1 MTTFQ
6 AAQIRSKI
14 TQKSSKTAFEPKI
27 FIACGALKGR
37 TDSLRSPNG
46 TPPL

>member
-14 TQKSSKTAFEPKI
+14 TQKSSKTALGPNI
-27 FIACGALKGR
+27 FAPAARFKGK
-37 TDSLRSPNG
+37 TDSLRS
-46 TPPL
+46 